1 MGQKIFDL
9 INDTYK
15 DLYGYSE
22 LSQKQIDQLIKSY
35 LSFLDFN
42 LITCYRGLDGGRA

>member
-35 LSFLDFN
+35 LGFLDFN
-42 LITCYRGLDGGRA
+42 LITCLED